1 VSTFSTGRARS
12 RALALF
18 SAGAVVIG
26 VLGAVPTATAAPADH
41 DNTAVKQ
48 LPSRTLG
55 AGRYV
60 VLLRE
65 PGASQYDG
73 GVTGLAPTK
82 VSPGRSFNARSERV
96 ADYQRYLTG
105 KQNRLANR
113 IGAEIVD
120 RTSLASNAFTARLT
134 ANQATELSGDR
145 SVLMLVKDVAYQA
158 DTWNT
163 PHFLGLEGE
172 RGSGT
177 GGEWQQQGGVAK
189 AGAGTVVGVIDSG
202 IWPESRSFRGTQLDR
217 NPTGPFDMYRQGNN
231 TYMQKADGGIFRG
244 FCQPGEKWVANDCNS
259 KLIGARY
266 YPDAFLDSLKPQQRD
281 PHEII
286 SARDGNGHGSHTAS
300 TAAGNFGVP
309 ATVEGQ
315 NFGTISGMAPAAKI
329 AAYKVCFSD
338 LDPDTGDCYTS
349 STLSAI
355 DDAIADGVD
364 VINYSIS
371 GATRTVV
378 DAVEYAFLGAAA
390 ANVFVATSAGNS
402 GPDASTV
409 AHNSPWLT
417 TTAASTHAN
426 FENTVVLGNGQKY
439 KGASISKTAVPS
451 VPLVNS
457 STSGVAGADAT
468 ALSLCG
474 PNTLDPTKV
483 TGKMVVCVRGVY
495 DRVAKSAEVKRAGG
509 VAMVLANPTAGQ
521 SLDADFHSVPT
532 VHVEKAAGDAIIE
545 YAKTAG
551 ATAAIQLGDTTG
563 GAPTPLPQIGGFSSR
578 GPAIAN
584 DSDVI
589 KPDISAPGVSVLAA
603 VAPPT
608 NSGRN
613 FDLYSGT
620 SMASPHIAGLAAFM
634 LGVHPDWSPMTV
646 KSAMMTSAYDLK
658 NGDGSANQ
666 NPFDEG
672 AGHVDPTKFFNPG
685 LVVTSGV
692 NDWLSFFEGQGFDFG
707 PSVSPM
713 AASDLNIPSIASG
726 QVTASTTI
734 ARTFTGLQPGTWNV
748 DSNVP
753 GFDVSPDKSQ
763 VVIGKAGDSV
773 KVSFTFNRTTAPL
786 AQFSTGFVT
795 LTGAGVPTVRLP
807 VALRPVSVKAP
818 ATVSGTGA
826 SGSTDVPITA
836 GFSGAQ
842 EVKPAGLA
850 KGFTDARTIAAGATV
865 DRTVTIA
872 DGTKVA
878 RFDLDATNDKADLDL
893 YVYELNDAGTPVA
906 VAGQSATG
914 SADEQVT
921 LTDPDKGK
929 YLVRIDGF
937 AAAPGESSIAYDYAD
952 FLVTSTGGLGGLT
965 ATPNPVPVT
974 QGEQTKF
981 TASWSGLADGRYL
994 GLFEYDGALAPTFL
1008 YVDVPGAAN

>member
-1 VSTFSTGRARS
+1 MSTFSMGRARS

-26 VLGAVPTATAAPADH
+26 VLGAVPSATAAPADH
-41 DNTAVKQ
+41 DRAVAKQ
-48 LPSRTLG
+48 LPARALG

-65 PGASQYDG
+65 PGATRYDG
-73 GVTGLAPTK
+73 GVAGLQATEVAPGK
-82 VSPGRSFNARSERV
+82 PFNAHSDRV

-105 KQNRLANR
+105 KQNGLAR
-113 IGAEIVD
+113 RVGAEVLN
-120 RTSLASNAFTARLT
+120 RTTLASNGFTAQLT
-134 ANQATELSGDR
+134 AQQATELSGDR
-145 SVLMLVKDVAYQA
+145 AVLMLSKDTAYQM

-177 GGEWQQQGGVAK
+177 GGEWQRQGGVST
-189 AGAGTVVGVIDSG
+189 AGAGTVVGVLDSG
-202 IWPESRSFRGTQLDR
+202 IWPESASFSGSKLDR
-217 NPTGPFDMYRQGNN
+217 NPAGPFGLRRDGNDIF
-231 TYMQKADGGIFRG
+231 MQKADGGVFHG
-244 FCQPGEKWVANDCNS
+244 FCQPGEKWVSTDCNS
-259 KLIGARY
+259 KLVSARY
-266 YPDAFLDSLKPQQRD
+266 YPDAFLASVKPQERD

-286 SARDGNGHGSHTAS
+286 SARDGDGHGSHTAS
-300 TAAGNFGVP
+300 TAAGNFGVS
-309 ATVEGQ
+309 ATVEGRS
-315 NFGTISGMAPAAKI
+315 FGKISGMAPSAKV

-338 LDPDTGDCYTS
+338 TDPDSGDCYTS

-371 GATRTVV
+371 GATNTVV

-390 ANVFVATSAGNS
+390 AGVFVATSAGNS
-402 GPDASTV
+402 GPGASTV

-426 FENTVVLGNGQKY
+426 FENTVVLGNGQRY
-439 KGASISKTAVPS
+439 KGASISSTAVSS

-457 STSGVAGADAT
+457 KAAGLAGANAT
-468 ALSLCG
+468 AVNLCG
-474 PNTLDPTKV
+474 PQTLDPAKV
-483 TGKMVVCVRGVY
+483 TGKMVVCVRGTY

-509 VAMVLANPTAGQ
+509 VAMVLANATAGQ

-532 VHVEKAAGDAIIE
+532 VHVEKAAGDAISA
-545 YAKTAG
+545 YAAAPG
-551 ATAAIQLGDTTG
+551 ATASIQLGDTTG
-563 GAPTPLPQIGGFSSR
+563 GAATTLPQIAGFSSR

-608 NSGRN
+608 NSGRD

-620 SMASPHIAGLAAFM
+620 SMASPHIAGLAAFL
-634 LGVHPDWSPMTV
+634 LGVHPNWGPMTV
-646 KSAMMTSAYDLK
+646 KSAMMTTAYDLK
-658 NGDGSANQ
+658 QADGSPNQ

-672 AGHVDPTKFFNPG
+672 AGHVDPTKFFRPG
-685 LVVTSGV
+685 LVVTSAE

-707 PSVSPM
+707 PEVDPM
-713 AASDLNIPSIASG
+713 AASDLNIPSIAQG
-726 QVTASTTI
+726 QVTSSTTI
-734 ARTFTGLQPGTWNV
+734 KRTFTGLEPGTWKV
-748 DSNVP
+748 AASVP
-753 GFDVSPDKSQ
+753 GFDVSSDKSR

-773 KVSFTFNRTTAPL
+773 QVAFTFTRTTAPL
-786 AQFSTGFVT
+786 AKFSTGFVS
-795 LTGAGVPTVRLP
+795 LTGSRVPTVRLP

-836 GFSGAQ
+836 GFTGSQ
-842 EVKPAGLA
+842 QVQPSGLA
-850 KGFTDARTIAAGATV
+850 KGFTDSRTIAAGATV
-865 DRTVTIA
+865 DRTVTIG

-878 RFDLDATNDKADLDL
+878 RFDLDAANDSADLDL

-906 VAGQSATG
+906 EAGRSATG

-921 LTDPDKGK
+921 LTNPTTGK
-929 YLVRIDGF
+929 YLVRVDGF

-974 QGEQTKF
+974 QGQATSF
-981 TASWSGLADGRYL
+981 SASWSGLAGGRYL

-1008 YVDVPGAAN
+1008 YVDVP

>member
-1 VSTFSTGRARS
+1 MSTFSMGRARS

-26 VLGAVPTATAAPADH
+26 VLGAVPAATAAPADH
-41 DNTAVKQ
+41 DQAVAKQ
-48 LPSRTLG
+48 LPARALG

-65 PGASQYDG
+65 PGATRYDG
-73 GVTGLAPTK
+73 GVAGLQATK
-82 VSPGRSFNARSERV
+82 AASGKPFNAHSDRV

-105 KQNRLANR
+105 KQNGLASR
-113 IGAEIVD
+113 VGAEVLN
-120 RTSLASNAFTARLT
+120 RTTLASNGFTAQLT
-134 ANQATELSGDR
+134 AKQATELSGDR
-145 SVLMLVKDVAYQA
+145 AVLMLAKDTAYQV

-163 PHFLGLEGE
+163 PKFLGLEGE

-177 GGEWQQQGGVAK
+177 GGEWQQQGGVSK
-189 AGAGTVVGVIDSG
+189 AGAGTVVGVLDSG
-202 IWPESRSFRGTQLDR
+202 IWPESASFGGTKLDR
-217 NPTGPFDMYRQGNN
+217 NPTGPFDIYRNGNN
-231 TYMQKADGGIFRG
+231 IFMQKADGGVFRG
-244 FCQPGEKWVANDCNS
+244 FCEPGEKWVATDCNS
-259 KLIGARY
+259 KIVSARY
-266 YPDAFLDSLKPQQRD
+266 YPDAFLDSLKPQERD
-281 PHEII
+281 PQEVL
-286 SARDGNGHGSHTAS
+286 STRDGNGHGSHTAS

-309 ATVEGQ
+309 ASVEGRS
-315 NFGTISGMAPAAKI
+315 FGKISGMAPAARI

-390 ANVFVATSAGNS
+390 AGVFVATSAGNS
-402 GPDASTV
+402 GPGASTV

-439 KGASISKTAVPS
+439 KGASISSTPVSS
-451 VPLVNS
+451 VPLVD
-457 STSGVAGADAT
+457 AGADDSAVGR
-468 ALSLCG
+468 CG
-474 PNTLDPTKV
+474 PQTLNPATV
-483 TGKMVVCVRGVY
+483 TGKMVVCARGVY

-509 VAMVLANPTAGQ
+509 VAMVLANVSPGQ
-521 SLDADFHSVPT
+521 SLDADFHTVPT
-532 VHVEKAAGDAIIE
+532 VHVEKTAGDAISA
-545 YAKTAG
+545 YAATSG
-551 ATAAIQLGDTTG
+551 ATASIQLGDTTG
-563 GAPTPLPQIGGFSSR
+563 GAATTLPQIGGFSSR

-608 NSGRN
+608 NHGRN

-634 LGVHPDWSPMTV
+634 LGVHPNWSPMAV

-658 NGDGSANQ
+658 KEDGSPNQ

-672 AGHVDPTKFFNPG
+672 AGHVDPAKFFNPG

-713 AASDLNIPSIASG
+713 AASDLNTPSIASG

-748 DSNVP
+748 SANVP
-753 GFDVSPDKSQ
+753 GFDVSSDKSQ

-773 KVSFTFNRTTAPL
+773 KVAFTFTSSTAEL

-795 LTGAGVPTVRLP
+795 LEGAGVPTVRLP

-826 SGSTDVPITA
+826 AGSTDVPITA
-836 GFSGAQ
+836 GFTGAQ
-842 EVKPAGLA
+842 EVKPTGLA
-850 KGFTDARTIAAGATV
+850 KGFTDSTTIAPGATA
-865 DRTVTIA
+865 DRTVTID

-878 RFDLDATNDKADLDL
+878 RFDLDAANNAADLDL
-893 YVYELNDAGTPVA
+893 YVYRLNDAGTPVA
-906 VAGQSATG
+906 EAGRSATG

-921 LTDPDKGK
+921 LTNPTKGK
-929 YLVRIDGF
+929 YLVHIDGF

-974 QGEQTKF
+974 QGQETTF
-981 TASWSGLADGRYL
+981 SASWNGLTSGRYL

-1008 YVDVPGAAN
+1008 YVDVP